1 MIGIVLKIIGK
12 DAMNAVGTVTGRVA
26 LPPVVSMPFA

>member
-12 DAMNAVGTVTGRVA
+12 DAMNAVGTVTGTVA
-26 LPPVVSMPFA
+26 SWQAVSMPFA